1 MTRLLVS
8 VRSAPEATAALR
20 GGADLIDVK
29 EPRHGSL
36 GAAEARVWQ
45 EVAQEMGGE
54 VPLSA
59 ALGELAE
66 ATPDICANLASVE
79 PAFQFAKFGFSNCA
93 EHADWQAKWEQLIAQ
108 LPSTVAP
115 VAVIYADWKLAG
127 APQPLDI
134 LAAARE
140 HSPVVLID
148 TFTKDGRG
156 LLDFLPLSRLEPL
169 VQQIHQSGLRVVLA
183 GSLTRRVIQELLPL
197 HPDYVAVRGAVCA
210 GNRRG
215 ALQESR
221 VRELTDLLRSS
232 PQRQNAVPSPI
243 AIARN
248 A

>member
-8 VRSAPEATAALR
+8 VRSAPEAAAALR

-45 EVAQEMGGE
+45 EVAQEVEGL

-59 ALGELAE
+59 ALGELAKA
-66 ATPDICANLASVE
+66 ATNICADLASVK
-79 PAFQFAKFGFSNCA
+79 PAFQFAKFGFSNCVQ
-93 EHADWQAKWEQLIAQ
+93 HPDWQERWEQLITQ
-108 LPSTVAP
+108 LPSTIVP

-127 APQPLDI
+127 APEPLDI
-134 LAAARE
+134 LASALE

-156 LLDFLPLSRLEPL
+156 LLDFLPLARLEPL
-169 VQQIHQSGLRVVLA
+169 VQQIHQSSLKVVLA

-210 GNRRG
+210 ENRRG

-221 VRELTDLLRSS
+221 VRELTNLLRSS
-232 PQRQNAVPSPI
+232 PQRQNAVTAPI
-243 AIARN
+243 ATARN